1 MVIWVLVRWPSYH
14 QYKRY
19 WLFLADE
26 ILLSSDKTIA
36 VIDGSGVLADPA
48 GIDRQELIRLAKG
61 RQPVKHFN
69 RSKLSKDGYLVNIE
83 DQDVKLPCMRL
94 FLFCFLY
101 SAQSGFVHS
110 GWSCAGR
117 HWLPQWS
124 PFALQ
129 SWLVRSLWWTVSTT
143 FYV

>member
-1 MVIWVLVRWPSYH
+1 M
-14 QYKRY
+14 
-19 WLFLADE
+19 ADE

-48 GIDRQELIRLAKG
+48 GIDRQELIRLAKS
-61 RQPVKHFN
+61 RKPVKYFN

-94 FLFCFLY
+94 FLFCFVY

-110 GWSCAGR
+110 G
-117 HWLPQWS
+117 
-124 PFALQ
+124 
-129 SWLVRSLWWTVSTT
+129 
-143 FYV
+143 